1 MSASIEQIWNIL
13 ASRPRSGF
21 TPTFIFCSPICAN
34 NCGVVFVWKY
44 ILVFE
49 KWFFSFDRS
58 NMHIFTMN
66 ITRVVWPHV
75 TNILN
80 LRYFCQHNPFFY
92 LLNLILCHFW
102 SWQRN
107 IWYLIVVSVAAKQ
120 LKAGCCYN
128 AIVIYRSQTGE
139 QSVMLWKKKMEWVF
153 SRTSSY
159 WLPHDTRVK
168 FTRNESFLN
177 EFIWVFIPV

>member
-1 MSASIEQIWNIL
+1 MSASIEQIWNIF

-34 NCGVVFVWKY
+34 TCGVVFVWKY

-66 ITRVVWPHV
+66 ITRDVWPHV

-128 AIVIYRSQTGE
+128 SIVIYRSQTGE
-139 QSVMLWKKKMEWVF
+139 QSVMLWGKKKKKIRGLF
-153 SRTSSY
+153 SWY
-159 WLPHDTRVK
+159 
-168 FTRNESFLN
+168 RNEFFQ
-177 EFIWVFIPV
+177 ERVHTGCHMIPE